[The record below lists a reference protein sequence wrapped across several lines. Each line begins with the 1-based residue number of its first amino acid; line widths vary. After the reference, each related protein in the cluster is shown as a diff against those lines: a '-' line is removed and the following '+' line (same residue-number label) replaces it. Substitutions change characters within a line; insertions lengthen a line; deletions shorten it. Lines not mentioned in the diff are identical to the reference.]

1 MLDVRLGD
9 EIGVGSP
16 LEVGKEDDIILISLV
31 HCAMQDT
38 GTIRRGRWYQSSK
51 QRKPNSI
58 G

>member
-51 QRKPNSI
+51 QRKPNM
-58 G
+58 